1 MLLVQR
7 DSQQLLSGH
16 STLEDESFC
25 TETNPTTNLR
35 IISAVSMLAA
45 AKAYVGT
52 GTTLMP
58 EQAASCAKKKE
69 PLEKLKLARAQLH
82 LTTAFVNTTSHVH

>member
-7 DSQQLLSGH
+7 DSRQLLSGH

-25 TETNPTTNLR
+25 TETNPLTNQP
-35 IISAVSMLAA
+35 IIAAVSMVAA

-58 EQAASCAKKKE
+58 EQAGSCAKKKRTVRE
-69 PLEKLKLARAQLH
+69 TEACRSPAPLDHSFCKY
-82 LTTAFVNTTSHVH
+82 